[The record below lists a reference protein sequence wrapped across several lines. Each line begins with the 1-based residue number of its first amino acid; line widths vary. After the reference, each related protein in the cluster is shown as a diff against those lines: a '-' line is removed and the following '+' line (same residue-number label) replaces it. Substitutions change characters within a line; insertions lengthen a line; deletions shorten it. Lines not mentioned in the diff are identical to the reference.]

1 MSLLRGKKKI
11 CVVHNRRQKRQSDLM
26 DHILCGRHGAS
37 QELQCL
43 SPIQDSSELVARLGS
58 HDCIQTSLNV
68 VVHHTAVHSH
78 LEVSSA
84 CLRLRRGLAQFGG
97 CAACCCF
104 LRSILGIAS
113 TSNPSGHA
121 TISILVTC
129 NLFPYQSLNKVLNA
143 PPLIVVLCEK
153 GWKILSHIARH
164 TLFTSVALRSSCF
177 VRAALQWSCFVRA
190 CCPLH
195 YHDVALSA
203 HAGYK
208 DADFQFSDACL
219 AHNCAIH
226 VHQ

>member
-1 MSLLRGKKKI
+1 MEDCLRCKYKVHIPPSL
-11 CVVHNRRQKRQSDLM
+11 RQ
-26 DHILCGRHGAS
+26 
-37 QELQCL
+37 
-43 SPIQDSSELVARLGS
+43 
-58 HDCIQTSLNV
+58 
-68 VVHHTAVHSH
+68 
-78 LEVSSA
+78 A
-84 CLRLRRGLAQFGG
+84 CLVPDVQ
-97 CAACCCF
+97 
-104 LRSILGIAS
+104 
-113 TSNPSGHA
+113 
-121 TISILVTC
+121 
-129 NLFPYQSLNKVLNA
+129 
-143 PPLIVVLCEK
+143 
-153 GWKILSHIARH
+153 ILSHIARH